1 MSIFPAPNNGKG
13 ASLKFHITQK
23 NCCDTSRRSQI
34 FILLKGK
41 LSVFR
46 FYPIRLRT
54 GSRGFIRPV
63 FIKIAFITAL
73 LTSTFLGVSAADKK
87 SSQNETLL
95 QHQKMLGDFDE
106 MVQIRTIRALV
117 VYSKTFYFLDR
128 GRQYGISYE
137 ALKEFEKFV
146 NKRLKTKTLQVEVV
160 FIPVSRD
167 ELIPSLLNGVGDIA
181 VANLTITTGRQK
193 QVDFS
198 NPLLSGVKEL
208 LVTGPAAPP
217 INGIDDLSDKEIH
230 VRRSSSY
237 YESLVQLNK
246 SFKKA
251 GKSQMKLVLADETF
265 EDEDLLEMVNAG
277 LIPMIVMDSHK
288 AQFWKQIFD
297 NITVHQDI
305 AVRAG
310 GAIAWAFRKN
320 SPKLKAVV
328 NDFVKGHKEGTMLG
342 NILFKRYLKNT
353 KYVKNSLSEKELK
366 KYNSMVQLFK
376 TYAGEYGFNY
386 LMIVA
391 QAYQESGLDHS
402 KRSPSGAVG
411 VMQLLPT
418 TAKDPNINIPDI
430 EKLENNIHAGTK
442 YLRFI
447 IDRYYKDE
455 PMDEVN
461 KMLFTFAS
469 YNAGPAR
476 INELRKKASAMGL
489 DPNVWFY
496 NVEIVAA
503 KSIGRETVQYVSNIY
518 KYYISYQLV
527 LIQAEKK
534 QTSQAK

>member
-1 MSIFPAPNNGKG
+1 M
-13 ASLKFHITQK
+13 FH
-23 NCCDTSRRSQI
+23 SHS
-34 FILLKGK
+34 
-41 LSVFR
+41 
-46 FYPIRLRT
+46 IRLRT
-54 GSRGFIRPV
+54 NNSRFILPV
-63 FIKIAFITAL
+63 FIKIVTIAGILFSIL
-73 LTSTFLGVSAADKK
+73 SGVAIADKK
-87 SSQNETLL
+87 SQQEEMFF
-95 QHQKMLGDFDE
+95 QQKTMLGDFDE
-106 MVQIRTIRALV
+106 MVQHGTIRALV

-128 GRQYGISYE
+128 GRQHGISYE
-137 ALKEFEKFV
+137 VLKEFEKFV
-146 NKRLKTKTLQVEVV
+146 NKKLKTKTLKVQFV

-167 ELIPSLLNGVGDIA
+167 ELIPSLLNGLGDIA
-181 VANLTITTGRQK
+181 VANLTITTERQK

-198 NPLLSGVKEL
+198 NPLLGGVKEL

-217 INGIDDLSDKEIH
+217 INSIDDLAGKEIH

-237 YESLVQLNK
+237 YESLIQLNT

-251 GKSQMKLVLADETF
+251 RKSQMKLVLADETF

-297 NITVHQDI
+297 NIAVHQGI

-310 GAIAWAFRKN
+310 GEIAWAFRKN

-328 NDFVKGHKEGTMLG
+328 NDFVKGHKKGTMLG
-342 NILFKRYLKNT
+342 NILFKRYLQNT
-353 KYVKNSLSEKELK
+353 KYVKNSMSEKELK

-376 TYAGEYGFNY
+376 KYAGEYNFNS
-386 LMIVA
+386 LMIAA
-391 QAYQESGLDHS
+391 QAYQESGLDNS
-402 KRSPSGAVG
+402 RRSHAGAVG

-418 TAKDPNINIPDI
+418 TAADPNVSIANI

-455 PMDEVN
+455 PMDDVN
-461 KMLFTFAS
+461 KLLFAFAS

-476 INELRKKASAMGL
+476 VRGLRKEAVAMGL
-489 DPNVWFY
+489 DPNVWFR

-518 KYYISYQLV
+518 KYYIAYQMV
-527 LIQAEKK
+527 VKQIDKK
-534 QTSQAK
+534 QLQKDKSG

>member
-1 MSIFPAPNNGKG
+1 MFYFYTIR
-13 ASLKFHITQK
+13 LKTK
-23 NCCDTSRRSQI
+23 YLI
-34 FILLKGK
+34 FIVPILVKIVTLTIILFSVIPGIATAGKKPPLQGIPLK
-41 LSVFR
+41 
-46 FYPIRLRT
+46 Y
-54 GSRGFIRPV
+54 
-63 FIKIAFITAL
+63 
-73 LTSTFLGVSAADKK
+73 KK
-87 SSQNETLL
+87 
-95 QHQKMLGDFDE
+95 MVGDFDE
-106 MVQIRTIRALV
+106 MVQHRRIRALV
-117 VYSKTFYFLDR
+117 TYSKTFYFLDR
-128 GRQYGISYE
+128 GRQFGLSYE

-146 NKRLKTKTLQVEVV
+146 NKKLKTKALKFHVV

-167 ELIPSLLNGVGDIA
+167 ELIPSLLKGLGDIA
-181 VANLTITTGRQK
+181 VANLTITAERQK

-198 NPLLSGVKEL
+198 DPFLSSVKEL
-208 LVTGPAAPP
+208 LVTGPSAPP
-217 INGIDDLSDKEIH
+217 IKSIEDLAGKEIH

-237 YESLVQLNK
+237 YESLIQLNT
-246 SFKKA
+246 SSKKA
-251 GKSQMKLVLADETF
+251 GKPQMKLVLADETF
-265 EDEDLLEMVNAG
+265 EDEDLLEMMNAG
-277 LIPMIVMDSHK
+277 LISMIVMDSHK

-297 NITVHQDI
+297 NITVHEDI

-310 GAIAWAFRKN
+310 GDIAWAFRKN

-342 NILFKRYLKNT
+342 NVLFKRYLKNT
-353 KYVKNSLSEKELK
+353 KYVKNALSETELK
-366 KYNSMVQLFK
+366 KYQSMVQLFK

-386 LMIVA
+386 LMIGA

-411 VMQLLPT
+411 IMQLLPT

-461 KMLFTFAS
+461 KMLFAFAS
-469 YNAGPAR
+469 YNAGPAK
-476 INELRKKASAMGL
+476 INELRKKSIGMGL

-496 NVEIVAA
+496 NVEIAAA

-518 KYYISYQLV
+518 KYFISYQMV
-527 LIQAEKK
+527 FMQAEKK
-534 QTSQAK
+534 QAIKAN

>member
-1 MSIFPAPNNGKG
+1 MFY
-13 ASLKFHITQK
+13 FH
-23 NCCDTSRRSQI
+23 
-34 FILLKGK
+34 
-41 LSVFR
+41 
-46 FYPIRLRT
+46 PIRLRT
-54 GSRGFIRPV
+54 NHSNFIVPML
-63 FIKIAFITAL
+63 IKI
-73 LTSTFLGVSAADKK
+73 LTLTVILFSVIPGIATADKK
-87 SSQNETLL
+87 PSGQGIPLKYK
-95 QHQKMLGDFDE
+95 KMVGDFDE
-106 MVQIRTIRALV
+106 MVQYRRIRALV
-117 VYSKTFYFLDR
+117 TYSKTFYFLDR
-128 GRQYGISYE
+128 GRQYGLSYE
-137 ALKEFEKFV
+137 ALKAFEKFV
-146 NKRLKTKTLQVEVV
+146 NKKLKTKTLKFHVV

-167 ELIPSLLNGVGDIA
+167 ELIPSLINGLGDIA
-181 VANLTITTGRQK
+181 VANLTITGQRQK

-198 NPLLSGVKEL
+198 DPFLSGVKEL
-208 LVTGPAAPP
+208 LVTGPSAPS
-217 INGIDDLSDKEIH
+217 IKSIDDLPGKEIH

-237 YESLVQLNK
+237 YESLIQLNT

-288 AQFWKQIFD
+288 AQFWKQILD

-310 GAIAWAFRKN
+310 GEIAWAFRKN

-366 KYNSMVQLFK
+366 KYQSMVKLFK
-376 TYAGEYGFNY
+376 KYAGEYGFNY
-386 LMIVA
+386 LLISA

-411 VMQLLPT
+411 VMQMLPT

-461 KMLFTFAS
+461 KMLFAFAS

-476 INELRKKASAMGL
+476 INKLRKKAGAMGL
-489 DPNVWFY
+489 NPNVWLY

-518 KYYISYQLV
+518 KYYISYQMV
-527 LIQAEKK
+527 LMQAEKK
-534 QTSQAK
+534 QKSQAK